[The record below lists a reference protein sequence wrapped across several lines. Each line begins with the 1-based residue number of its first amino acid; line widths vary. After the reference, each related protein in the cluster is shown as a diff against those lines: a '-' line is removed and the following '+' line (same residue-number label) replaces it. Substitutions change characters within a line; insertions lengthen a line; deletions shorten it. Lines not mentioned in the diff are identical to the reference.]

1 MVRNIMTQK
10 LNNTMDKNQI
20 AQLIDISAVRADS
33 TWNEIEQI
41 IEASKKY
48 PFICIFTM
56 PSMIEKYAD
65 AVKALPQTGLGGIVG
80 FPSGGDTTSMKVA
93 QAKELVAA
101 GCDEVD
107 MVMNVGKLKSGF
119 YDEVKSD
126 ILAIKEA
133 VAPLPLKVIME
144 VCLLS
149 DEEISKASE
158 IIRDCGVAYLKTGT
172 GWAGATTMHHI
183 DVIKQA
189 VGDTIPLKVAGGVRD
204 LSTLLEMKSK
214 GVSRFGI
221 GYKSAIKIMEECE

>member
-1 MVRNIMTQK
+1 MTQK
-10 LNNTMDKNQI
+10 MNRAMNKQQI

-33 TWNEIEQI
+33 TWSEIEQI

-56 PSMIEKYAD
+56 PSMIEKYVD
-65 AVKALPQTGLGGIVG
+65 AVKSLPQTGLGGIVG
-80 FPSGGDTTSMKVA
+80 FPSGGDTTTMKVA

-107 MVMNVGKLKSGF
+107 MVMNIGKLKSGF
-119 YDEVKSD
+119 YDEVRSD
-126 ILAIKEA
+126 ILAVKEA

-149 DEEISKASE
+149 DEEIGKASE

-183 DVIKQA
+183 DLIKQA

-204 LSTLLEMKSK
+204 LNTLLEMKAK